1 MMHRHQQHSLIA
13 SLGMMLCAS
22 VAWGHGGLSSL
33 EGMFELV
40 LMVYLQGF
48 ILMCWLMFVGIF
60 VFKQHVSAIVFR
72 RFRQVMYGLTALL
85 MLLVVNWLVDAG
97 FNPELLV
104 IALSVLAGA
113 VIITEA
119 TVWVTRL
126 LRGDLRS

>member
-1 MMHRHQQHSLIA
+1 
-13 SLGMMLCAS
+13 
-22 VAWGHGGLSSL
+22 
-33 EGMFELV
+33 MFELV

-48 ILMCWLMFVGIF
+48 ILMCWLVFVGIF

-85 MLLVVNWLVDAG
+85 MLLVVYWLVDEG

-104 IALSVLAGA
+104 IALSVLTGA

>member
-1 MMHRHQQHSLIA
+1 MRTLRQYTMPAGTAL
-13 SLGMMLCAS
+13 LLS
-22 VAWGHGGLSSL
+22 VTDARGHGGLSSL

-48 ILMCWLMFVGIF
+48 ILMCWLVFVGIF

-85 MLLVVNWLVDAG
+85 MLLVVNWLVDEG

-104 IALSVLAGA
+104 IALSVLTGA